1 VTSTVLRAPASRPA
15 TGAPA
20 WSARACSDSD
30 YDDVLAFFSEPDF
43 FFRTAEPDTRSEWEI
58 RKLVGADTRL
68 LLADDEPAGLYAL
81 EGFGGEHGCHYQVHL
96 RLRAAAPNAWW
107 HSAFEEIVRALT
119 WKKELV
125 RLAVQ
130 VGEFDGRGL
139 AFARSLGLTEEGT
152 LASVVRHGGQRY
164 GYVFFARIWALTS

>member
-1 VTSTVLRAPASRPA
+1 MTSTVLRAPASRPA

-68 LLADDEPAGLYAL
+68 AAGSRIFKVLAWIRP
-81 EGFGGEHGCHYQVHL
+81 GFS
-96 RLRAAAPNAWW
+96 R
-107 HSAFEEIVRALT
+107 SACTSTQICV
-119 WKKELV
+119 
-125 RLAVQ
+125 
-130 VGEFDGRGL
+130 
-139 AFARSLGLTEEGT
+139 ARSRPRKAIGN
-152 LASVVRHGGQRY
+152 S
-164 GYVFFARIWALTS
+164 